1 MTYTDSRYNTLNRGS
16 KKMDPPSITQEV
28 LASAKISK
36 KDNILINANA
46 EDGSVHT
53 FSEEEKVAYSKFITE
68 RLIDQEDVLSNYV
81 PIDPSTDQL
90 FVNCTDGVL
99 LNKLMESLFLTQ
111 VNLKGL
117 CIKNKMNPFEMIQNQ
132 NIVIKNAIEVGCI
145 IVNIGAQDLMNAT
158 PYLVLGVIWQ
168 IIKQG
173 LLSKVNQNANEILE
187 ILFEEDSVKEVDNTQ
202 NQSDEHSAEEILLRW
217 VNYHLEKEGCE
228 RRISNFSDDIQDSVV
243 YSHLFHQLVPIEFEN
258 LVSTIHSESNLFSR
272 AELITKA
279 CEKIGVKCFLTP
291 SDIALGHPK
300 LNLALVASLF
310 NSEAA
315 IANLRKEREEKHRT
329 DQERLERERLER
341 ERIER
346 ERLERERLEQE
357 RLERERLERER
368 LEKQQQEMER
378 IERERIE
385 RERLE
390 RERLE
395 QERLEQERIE
405 RERLERERLEQE
417 RLEQERLERERLEQE
432 RLECERLERERLEQ
446 ERLEQERLERE
457 RIELEELERIER
469 ERLEYEERERI
480 ERERIE
486 REREELEEQ
495 ERLEYERLEQERIE
509 REEMERIER
518 ERIEREEFER
528 LEEERI
534 EREREEALRLEA
546 ERLERELRERERIT
560 RQSELERVEYNKEYK
575 ICIRIQKRMI
585 DDTSL
590 TDNMTKLIGD
600 ITELKRNIIGELR
613 NTTHHQAELKKLT
626 KSIDRVLE
634 NKNEGKKL
642 KKQKKVIIK
651 PVKGVPNGLDPNK
664 MKNYQSLFYYLQTR
678 PEVMGKLLFLLDRNQ
693 MGKTFDNLLLSM
705 FPYEISPRE
714 EDLFLKALTVGIE
727 YQIKYSETLQDFLQS
742 ESVPMKLLYQY
753 FKKKGFKYLK
763 EIITP
768 LILKV
773 LDQTDLNLNFD
784 PYWIQKE
791 IQIAKELKDGRKSE
805 KKTLDQTFEQLM
817 ANNDVVSIFNSRCL
831 QLVELGNAFLE
842 RITKSIEQ
850 LPVQLR
856 YLCRIIAEKS
866 KYAFPTNNHHNGGG
880 ISSDE
885 GGSTTTA
892 NITLNNGLKQLPENR
907 EKYISYFLIIYRFII
922 PIISSPDLL
931 NELVLLQHP
940 YITKQSRF
948 NLSQLSRLIQSVFSE
963 KPWMNCFPTVY
974 LNKWI
979 IQNSSSADK
988 FLCQVAQ
995 VPDLDELI
1003 HYSEYNE
1010 IMLEN
1015 NIKFCSVIN
1024 ISEIIW
1030 LHETILSNFYDL
1042 EDIGT
1047 LKDVSEKSIQNLAE
1061 RAINSKLD
1069 KGKYVTAARQSTP
1082 AIMTSQK
1089 SQNWPLKKYLD
1100 EIDFPIQLPEQG
1112 DRSIQLSFIN
1122 RLDQLNEQSIDLWK
1136 ECKLWMID
1144 ILSKS
1149 QPPKKNANTI
1159 EIIREAIDY
1168 FKTGSNSS
1176 ENLSIINKSNELI
1189 SRLRTFDRDQCT
1201 DGLDG
1206 GGGPDNFN
1214 LFLLDVE
1221 KELATILRKNKVMR
1235 SELTRL
1241 HSLLK
1246 SIRIDA
1252 APLEHLTKFQNEQLE
1267 KAIVKKQLK
1276 TTQLTPLPKD
1286 KSTIKPHKF
1295 ILLDLVKKGMILRCE
1310 LPESSFSKT
1319 KIYIKSLGP
1328 GLFEIEAKFGPITKS
1343 LQLELDDLLEK
1354 SKNHID
1360 EFPLEGI
1367 TLDVTLTIHLL
1378 MKLFS
1383 L

>member
-36 KDNILINANA
+36 KDNVLINANA

-68 RLIDQEDVLSNYV
+68 RLLDQEDVLSNYI
-81 PIDPSTDQL
+81 PIDPSTEQL

-99 LNKLMESLFLTQ
+99 LNKLMESLFSTQ

-202 NQSDEHSAEEILLRW
+202 TNQQSDEHSAEEILLRW

-228 RRISNFSDDIQDSVV
+228 RRISNFSEDIQDSVV

-315 IANLRKEREEKHRT
+315 IANLRREREEKHRS
-329 DQERLERERLER
+329 
-341 ERIER
+341 
-346 ERLERERLEQE
+346 EQD

-368 LEKQQQEMER
+368 L
-378 IERERIE
+378 
-385 RERLE
+385 
-390 RERLE
+390 
-395 QERLEQERIE
+395 E

-417 RLEQERLERERLEQE
+417 RLEQERLERERLERQRQEMERIEQE
-432 RLECERLERERLEQ
+432 RLERERLERERQEQERLEQERLERERLERERLEQ

-457 RIELEELERIER
+457 RLEHERLERERLEREEMERLERERLEQEEMERIER

-509 REEMERIER
+509 REEIERIER
-518 ERIEREEFER
+518 ERIEHEEFER

-534 EREREEALRLEA
+534 ERERLEAERLEA
-546 ERLERELRERERIT
+546 ERVERELRERERVT
-560 RQSELERVEYNKEYK
+560 RQGELERIEYNKEYK

-768 LILKV
+768 MILKV

-784 PYWIQKE
+784 PHWIQKE

-805 KKTLDQTFEQLM
+805 KKTSDQTFEQLM
-817 ANNDVVSIFNSRCL
+817 QNNDVVSIFNSRCL
-831 QLVELGNAFLE
+831 QLVELGNTFLE
-842 RITKSIEQ
+842 RIVKSMEQ

-866 KYAFPTNNHHNGGG
+866 KYAFPTNQSNNGGG

-885 GGSTTTA
+885 GGSTA
-892 NITLNNGLKQLPENR
+892 NVTFNNRSKLLPENR
-907 EKYISYFLIIYRFII
+907 EKYVSYFLIIYRFIV

-963 KPWMNCFPTVY
+963 KPWMNSFPTVY

-979 IQNSSSADK
+979 IQNSPSANK
-988 FLCQVAQ
+988 FLCQVSQ

-1003 HYSEYNE
+1003 HYTEYNE

-1047 LKDVSEKSIQNLAE
+1047 LNDVSEKSIQNLAE

-1082 AIMTSQK
+1082 AIMISQK
-1089 SQNWPLKKYLD
+1089 SHNWALKKYLD

-1122 RLDQLNEQSIDLWK
+1122 RLDQLNEQAIDLWK

-1149 QPPKKNANTI
+1149 QAPRKDTNTI
-1159 EIIREAIDY
+1159 EIIRDATNY
-1168 FKTGSNSS
+1168 FKTGNNSS
-1176 ENLSIINKSNELI
+1176 ENLSLINKSNDLI

-1206 GGGPDNFN
+1206 GGPDNYN

-1221 KELATILRKNKVMR
+1221 KELTTILRKNKVMR

-1252 APLEHLTKFQNEQLE
+1252 APLEHLVKFQNEQLE

-1276 TTQLTPLPKD
+1276 TTQLTPIPKD

-1310 LPESSFSKT
+1310 LPESSYSKT
-1319 KIYIKSLGP
+1319 KIHIKSLGP